1 MDKPSIAHSADVL
14 VVGAGPVGTTAA
26 CALATQG
33 VNVILCEAG
42 PTSAQDLRASTFHA
56 PTLEMLDELG
66 VAGAIIDYG
75 LKAPVYHFRE
85 RQTGEVVEFDMG
97 ELEKETRF
105 PFRIQCEQHVMAAML
120 AERIEAHPDAS
131 VLYEH
136 RVLRFEQHADHVTT
150 EVETPYSIERIRS
163 RYLVAADGSNSVIRK
178 WLGVD
183 FAGFTYPEKF
193 LCLSTEL
200 ELSGHIDGLCYVN
213 YIADPDEWLV
223 LLRTPNVW
231 RVLVPADE
239 DTSDAELLSDA
250 TRDAIFDGL
259 IGKKDVSTTHRT
271 IYRVHQRVVEKFN
284 HGRIVL
290 AGDAAHLNNPLG
302 GFGMNS
308 GIHDVWDLKDRIVRC
323 LEHGHDED
331 EFDLYD
337 LKRRTV
343 TNAFIQAQTIQNKE
357 LLEHGAEEGHARRFA
372 RMQATAA
379 DPERRHQFLLRQSMI
394 QSLRDAAAIGPATGE
409 EKRNA

>member
-1 MDKPSIAHSADVL
+1 LSKPPVSRSADVL
-14 VVGAGPVGTTAA
+14 VIGAGPVGTTAA
-26 CALATQG
+26 YALARQG
-33 VNVILCEAG
+33 VSVILCEAG

-56 PTLEMLDELG
+56 PTLEMLDDLG
-66 VAGAIIDYG
+66 VAEQVIDYG
-75 LKAPVYHFRE
+75 LEAPVYHFRE
-85 RQTGEVVEFDMG
+85 RRTGEVVEFDMG
-97 ELEKETRF
+97 ELENETRF

-120 AERIEAHPDAS
+120 AERLELHADS
-131 VLYEH
+131 EVLYGH
-136 RVLRFEQHADHVTT
+136 RALGFDQRPDHVDTD
-150 EVETPYSIERIRS
+150 VETPCSIERIRS

-183 FAGFTYPEKF
+183 FSGFTYPEKF
-193 LCLSTEL
+193 LCLSTDL
-200 ELSGHIDGLCYVN
+200 DLRNHIDGLCHVN
-213 YIADPDEWLV
+213 YIADPKEWLV
-223 LLRTPNVW
+223 LLRTPSVW

-239 DTSDAELLSDA
+239 STSDTALLSDA
-250 TRDAIFDGL
+250 KRDAVFDGL
-259 IGKKDVSTTHRT
+259 IGKPDVRTAHRT

-284 HGRIVL
+284 HGRVFL

-308 GIHDVWDLKDRIVRC
+308 GIHDVWDLKDRIAHC

-331 EFDLYD
+331 EFDQYD

-372 RMQATAA
+372 HMQATAA
-379 DPERRHQFLLRQSMI
+379 DPERRRQFLLRQSMI
-394 QSLRDAAAIGPATGE
+394 QSLRDAAAIGR
-409 EKRNA
+409 EKSHA

>member
-1 MDKPSIAHSADVL
+1 MNKPSVARSADVV

-26 CALATQG
+26 YALARQG

-66 VAGAIIDYG
+66 VAEAIIGYG

-85 RQTGEVVEFDMG
+85 RRTDEIVEFDMG
-97 ELEKETRF
+97 ELEDETRF

-120 AERIEAHPDAS
+120 AERIAAHAQS
-131 VLYEH
+131 EVLYEH
-136 RVLRFEQHADHVTT
+136 RVLGFEQDAEHVITD
-150 EVETPYSIERIRS
+150 VETPYSIERIRS
-163 RYLVAADGSNSVIRK
+163 RYLVAADGGNSVIRK

-200 ELSGHIDGLCYVN
+200 ELRDHIDGLCYVN

-239 DTSDAELLSDA
+239 STSDEQLLSDA
-250 TRDAIFDGL
+250 TRDAIFGAL
-259 IGKKDVSTTHRT
+259 IGKAGVNTAHRT

-284 HGRIVL
+284 HGRVFL

-308 GIHDVWDLKDRIVRC
+308 GIHDVWNLQDRIVRC
-323 LEHGHDED
+323 LEHGHDD
-331 EFDLYD
+331 AEFNRYD
-337 LKRRTV
+337 LQRRTV

-379 DPERRHQFLLRQSMI
+379 DADQRHDFLLRQSMLA
-394 QSLRDAAAIGPATGE
+394 SLRDAAAIGE
-409 EKRNA
+409 EDHA